1 MPVEFFATH
10 PQIIGL
16 NTAALGT
23 LWRLLL
29 HFWMTDC
36 APLPDTDYALF
47 LLSRSHKPT
56 WASYKAE
63 IREILADVTPE
74 LAEALALYRKRSS
87 ILRHLSDRGHS
98 IQRATR
104 VKADQKVM
112 PPMPESYTPRQ
123 AERNRAPAPV
133 AHVKQS
139 GSGFTDKPR

>member
-63 IREILADVTPE
+63 IREILADVTPD

-87 ILRHLSDRGHS
+87 ILGHLGDRGNS
-98 IQRATR
+98 TQRSRR
-104 VKADQKVM
+104 VKAGQNV
-112 PPMPESYTPRQ
+112 ESSTSEIYTPRQ

-139 GSGFTDKPR
+139 GSGFVEKPR